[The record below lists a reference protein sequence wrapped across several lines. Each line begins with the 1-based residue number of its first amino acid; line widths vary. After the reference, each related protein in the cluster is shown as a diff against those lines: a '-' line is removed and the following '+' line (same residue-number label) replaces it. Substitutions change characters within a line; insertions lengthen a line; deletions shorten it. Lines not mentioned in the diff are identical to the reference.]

1 MFSARIPE
9 WDGNLTA
16 ACAYL
21 EIRDEKLTLH
31 VFEEHN
37 TAAAKISLD
46 RADVIHL
53 MNALR
58 KAAKLMGEKT
68 NA

>member
-1 MFSARIPE
+1 MYTARIPE
-9 WDGNLTA
+9 WDGNLA
-16 ACAYL
+16 SACTYL
-21 EIRDEKLTLH
+21 EIRDDRLSLH
-31 VFEEHN
+31 VFEEN
-37 TAAAKISLD
+37 SASAARILLD

-58 KAAKLMGEKT
+58 KAAKVMGETT